1 VKELTAHSF
10 LLRFHIGFARIEE
23 NLPHKFKG
31 ESWVSLM
38 RLVLRVNTGILL
50 ARVADALRIPE
61 AKALFE
67 LKLEVLKNTRSIQSI
82 IPSNELFTVHGKP
95 HTPAPLVIS

>member
-1 VKELTAHSF
+1 MKELTAHSF

-67 LKLEVLKNTRSIQSI
+67 LKLEVL
-82 IPSNELFTVHGKP
+82 NELFTVHGKP